1 MEDLIDLGV
10 GAVRNERMEK
20 HLLSQADPTDSA
32 LAAIASI
39 FERPAVKPPE
49 APAPAEPA
57 EPVKPVE
64 TAESAEPAAPA
75 EPEAPEVAGDASD
88 SATTGQSI
96 AAPPVP
102 EPEPATP
109 PEVDG
114 YSKSGPGPLE
124 QLRFRWTA
132 RRGDDGRY
140 YVDETIGTNSLPIS
154 SGPMP
159 KHMVIAFID
168 QRERDA
174 VARFEK
180 LKSQILHGSER
191 GAES

>member
-10 GAVRNERMEK
+10 GAARNERMEK

-39 FERPAVKPPE
+39 FERPAVKPSE
-49 APAPAEPA
+49 AP

-75 EPEAPEVAGDASD
+75 EPEAAEVAADASD
-88 SATTGQSI
+88 SATPEQSI

-114 YSKSGPGPLE
+114 YSKSGPGPLD

-168 QRERDA
+168 QRQRDA